1 MLYSSSVRNLVIQR
15 QYLDRKAERT
25 EYNELFRLMS
35 PVRTPYWCRPG
46 SPPSL
51 VQRVG
56 FSEYGHVFDM
66 RSRREIVKGR
76 FQGGGIAYIC
86 ADDLP
91 LFASIYTKDRH
102 KPSYEEFEILELLE
116 REGPMTIAS
125 MKEITGRLS
134 KHITSVL
141 HKLQKKFLVFEDQAD
156 DEWDRAWYLF
166 EAEFPDINLD
176 QYEKKETL
184 KRLVTR
190 FAYLNVFIDTKM
202 LNSFYQL
209 PEEEFQTVVTQLV
222 SEGTLDY
229 VTIEDDPGYVLS
241 EDIPLMGK
249 ETFPPGGVFAL
260 DRNDYLV
267 KSHENRLSEKF
278 DNEKHSFRRTPAKPT
293 MMQFILVDGEFRGY
307 TAGYFRIRPN
317 ILEDIV
323 LDLEESEAINRK
335 EEILEAVRLVNDPQL
350 TPVKKYCGKKV

>member
-1 MLYSSSVRNLVIQR
+1 MLYGSSVRSLVMQR
-15 QYLDRKAERT
+15 QYLHRKADRT

-46 SPPSL
+46 SPPIL
-51 VQRVG
+51 VHRAG
-56 FSEYGHVFDM
+56 FNEYSHVFDM
-66 RSRREIVKGR
+66 RSRRDIIKGR
-76 FQGGGIAYIC
+76 FQGGGIAYIY
-86 ADDLP
+86 ADELP
-91 LFASIYTKDRH
+91 LFASVYSKDRR
-102 KPSYEEFEILELLE
+102 KPSYEEFEILELLL

-134 KHITSVL
+134 KHITPVL

-166 EAEFPDINLD
+166 ETEFPDINLD
-176 QYEKKETL
+176 ECEKVETL
-184 KRLVTR
+184 KILVRR
-190 FAYLNVFIDTKM
+190 FAYLNIFIDTKM

-209 PEEEFQTVVTQLV
+209 PEEEFQAAIATLV
-222 SEGTLDY
+222 SEGTLEC
-229 VTIEDDPGYVLS
+229 VTIEDDEGFVLS
-241 EDIPLMGK
+241 EDIPLLEK
-249 ETFPPGGVFAL
+249 ETLPPGGVFAL
-260 DRNDYLV
+260 DRNDFLC
-267 KSHENRLSEKF
+267 KSYENRLSEKF
-278 DNEKHSFRRTPAKPT
+278 NSEKHSFRRTPIKPT

-317 ILEDIV
+317 VLEDIV

-335 EEILEAVRLVNDPQL
+335 EEILEAVRLVNDPEL

>member
-1 MLYSSSVRNLVIQR
+1 MLYSSSVRKLVMER
-15 QYLDRKAERT
+15 QYLGRKADRT

-51 VQRVG
+51 VHRAS
-56 FSEYGHVFDM
+56 FIEYGHVFDM

-76 FQGGGIAYIC
+76 FQGGGIGYVY
-86 ADDLP
+86 ADELP
-91 LFASIYTKDRH
+91 LFASVYSKNRR
-102 KPSYEEFEILELLE
+102 KPSYEEFEILELLL

-134 KHITSVL
+134 KHITPIL
-141 HKLQKKFLVFEDQAD
+141 HRLQKKFLVFEDQAD

-166 EAEFPDINLD
+166 ETEFPDIDLD
-176 QYEKKETL
+176 EYEKEDTL
-184 KRLVTR
+184 KILARR

-209 PEEEFQTVVTQLV
+209 PEEEFQAVITQLV
-222 SEGTLDY
+222 SEGTLNC
-229 VTIEDDPGYVLS
+229 VTIEDDDGFVLS
-241 EDIPLMGK
+241 EDIPLLEK
-249 ETFPPGGVFAL
+249 ETLPPVGVFVL
-260 DRNDYLV
+260 DRNDFLV
-267 KSHENRLSEKF
+267 KSNETRLSEKF
-278 DNEKHSFRRTPAKPT
+278 NSEKYSFRHTHTKPT

-317 ILEDIV
+317 ILEDV
-323 LDLEESEAINRK
+323 FLDLEESEAINRK
-335 EEILEAVRLVNDPQL
+335 EEILEAVRLVNDSEL
-350 TPVKKYCGKKV
+350 TPVKKYCGKNV